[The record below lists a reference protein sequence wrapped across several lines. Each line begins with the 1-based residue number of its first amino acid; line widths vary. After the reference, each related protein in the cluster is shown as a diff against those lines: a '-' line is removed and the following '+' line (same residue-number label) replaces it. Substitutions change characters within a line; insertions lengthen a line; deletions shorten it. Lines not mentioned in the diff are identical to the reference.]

1 MGSQGIRIVTDVSSE
16 LTKETL
22 DELKI
27 TLVPGYINEGDESV
41 LFDGH
46 NLDRVRFY
54 NELKDK
60 DPLPTTAAP
69 APGIVQE
76 ILDKLSEEAE
86 HLVLITLPRN
96 LSAYQESF
104 RLGSEHLPEDRVT
117 LIDSGTVGSSQD
129 TQVLAAA
136 ETAQAGDGLEDVLAA
151 ITRARSN
158 TVSAAA
164 LSTMENLRRSG
175 RVNMAQAG
183 LATLLQIKP
192 ILEVVDGEVVTH
204 ARVRT
209 FRKARLELLRM
220 LKEEGPFERLVV
232 EHANNEGDANWL
244 ADQAAD
250 LVTGTTHIGL
260 ISPILGTHLGQ
271 GALGYTGLKTGWRD

>member
-1 MGSQGIRIVTDVSSE
+1 
-16 LTKETL
+16 
-22 DELKI
+22 
-27 TLVPGYINEGDESV
+27 
-41 LFDGH
+41 
-46 NLDRVRFY
+46 
-54 NELKDK
+54 
-60 DPLPTTAAP
+60 
-69 APGIVQE
+69 
-76 ILDKLSEEAE
+76 
-86 HLVLITLPRN
+86 
-96 LSAYQESF
+96 
-104 RLGSEHLPEDRVT
+104 
-117 LIDSGTVGSSQD
+117 
-129 TQVLAAA
+129 
-136 ETAQAGDGLEDVLAA
+136 
-151 ITRARSN
+151 
-158 TVSAAA
+158 
-164 LSTMENLRRSG
+164 MENLRRSG

-232 EHANNEGDANWL
+232 EHANNESDANWL
-244 ADQAAD
+244 AEQAAD